1 MKEKNEKSLAMLL
14 ATMVLFMLVQT
25 AFILHVDARID
36 RLYDKQRKIEDAID
50 WFCINERVDVSNGLE
65 SVGNETDPLVVCDLT
80 EDVLDTSDGIGYDF
94 ELMCRVITAEGGTD
108 REVCMGV
115 AQALYNACEKHEWL
129 YSPTEMMVKYR
140 YTTPASWVSDEALS
154 ACTDVFLNGV
164 TYDPVNDA
172 TLFYAPRY
180 CSSSW
185 HESQN
190 FVCEIN
196 GVRFFSENG

>member
-1 MKEKNEKSLAMLL
+1 MKEKNEKSLAILL
-14 ATMVLFMLVQT
+14 VTMVLFMLVQT
-25 AFILHVDARID
+25 VFILHVDARID

-50 WFCINERVDVSNGLE
+50 WFCIKEMVDVSNGLE
-65 SVGNETDPLVVCDLT
+65 SVGNETEPFVVCDLT

-129 YSPTEMMVKYR
+129 YSPTEMLGKYR
-140 YTTPASWVSDEALS
+140 YTSPADWVSDEAKD
-154 ACTDVFLNGV
+154 ACVEIFLNGN
-164 TYDPVNDA
+164 TYDPIGNSTV
-172 TLFYAPRY
+172 FYAPKY
-180 CSSSW
+180 CDSLW